1 MDIKLS
7 INKLDLSNAVITRD
21 KEIYAESKDKKNRN
35 EAKKNRLKNQINI
48 AIKAFLKIFIALT
61 FSVKF
66 KIFNNYLFRSSV
78 PKIKI

>member
-21 KEIYAESKDKKNRN
+21 KEIYAESKDKKNQ
-35 EAKKNRLKNQINI
+35 LKNQINI